1 MVKSIKKIQSF
12 KEFFRVPHGTE
23 LKNFLRRMVILL
35 RDHPNLGYQVL
46 QDCQLIINNL
56 VAEYREE
63 KPFLGKNQF
72 IAVIGNMAI
81 PEDVAREIARELGL
95 TKSNMRFFTGYKL
108 SNEDINTISADNCL
122 VVIMGPIPHKTIGNF
137 EQTFQYK
144 IIKAKTKSKELK
156 ITKDSFRESLYGAL
170 EKIKNN

>member
-1 MVKSIKKIQSF
+1 MAESIKKIQSF
-12 KEFFRVPHGTE
+12 KEFFRIPHGTE

-63 KPFLGKNQF
+63 KPLVGKNQF
-72 IAVIGNMAI
+72 IAVIGDMAI
-81 PEDVAREIARELGL
+81 PEDVAREFARELGL
-95 TKSNMRFFTGYKL
+95 TKSNIRFYTGYKL
-108 SNEDINTISADNCL
+108 SSEDFDAVSADNCL

-137 EQTFQYK
+137 EQAFQYK
-144 IIKAKTKSKELK
+144 IIKAKTRSGDLK
-156 ITKDSFRESLYGAL
+156 ITKDSFRTSLEIAL
-170 EKIKNN
+170 KKIS

>member
-12 KEFFRVPHGTE
+12 KEFFRIPHGTE

-35 RDHPNLGYQVL
+35 REHPNLGYEVL
-46 QDCQLIINNL
+46 QGCQSIIDNLIK
-56 VAEYREE
+56 EYQEE

-72 IAVIGNMAI
+72 IAIIGDMAI

-95 TKSNMRFFTGYKL
+95 TKSNTRFFTGYKL
-108 SNEDINTISADNCL
+108 SNEDVDAVSADNCL

-137 EQTFQYK
+137 EQAFQYK
-144 IIKAKTKSKELK
+144 IIKAKTRSGDLK
-156 ITKDSFRESLYGAL
+156 ITKDSFRTSLEIAL
-170 EKIKNN
+170 KKIS